1 MLIIPAIDIRNGKC
15 VRLVQGDYSRETVY
29 SDSPSEQAM
38 KWQDGGAKFIHL
50 VDLDGAKAGNIVNLD
65 AVAKICRTVKV
76 PTELGGGI
84 RTVGDAEKALAAGVS
99 RVIIGTT
106 ACENPELVSEMINKF
121 GAEKI
126 VIGIDAKNGKAA
138 VKGWLESSG
147 IDAVELAVS
156 MAKLGVKKIIY
167 TDISTDGMLSGPN
180 LKATSA
186 LCDKV
191 PSCGIISSGGISCAD
206 NIKRLMELER
216 PNLEA
221 VIVGKALYD
230 GRVSLKELLDTAG
243 KQ

>member
-15 VRLVQGDYSRETVY
+15 VRLVQGDYARETVY
-29 SDSPSEQAM
+29 SDSPSEQAL
-38 KWQDGGAKFIHL
+38 KWQDGGARFIHL
-50 VDLDGAKAGNIVNLD
+50 VDLDGAKEGKPVNLG
-65 AVAKICRTVKV
+65 AIREICSALKI
-76 PTELGGGI
+76 PAEMGGGI
-84 RTVGDAEKALAAGVS
+84 RTIEDVEKVLDSGVS

-106 ACENPELVSEMINKF
+106 ACENPELIQIMLEKF
-121 GAEKI
+121 GPEKI

-147 IDAVELAVS
+147 IDAVELAVK
-156 MAKLGVKKIIY
+156 MTKLGVRKIIY

-180 LKATSA
+180 LQAAAA

-206 NIKRLMELER
+206 NVSRLIELER

-230 GRVSLKELLDTAG
+230 GRVSLAELLAVAG
-243 KQ
+243 E

>member
-15 VRLVQGDYSRETVY
+15 VRLVQGDYARETVY
-29 SDSPSEQAM
+29 SDSPSEQAA
-38 KWQDGGAKFIHL
+38 KWRDGGAKFIHL

-65 AVAKICRTVKV
+65 AVKEICRTVKV

-84 RTVGDAEKALAAGVS
+84 RTVADAEKALAAGVS

-106 ACENPELVSEMINKF
+106 ACENPELVTEMIQKF
-121 GAEKI
+121 GADKI
-126 VIGIDAKNGKAA
+126 VVGIDAKNGKAA

-147 IDAVELAVS
+147 LDAVDLAVA
-156 MAKLGVKKIIY
+156 MAKLGVKRIIY

-180 LKATSA
+180 LQANAA

-206 NIKRLMELER
+206 NIRRLMELER
-216 PNLEA
+216 LNLEA

-230 GRVSLKELLDTAG
+230 GRVSLKELLAVTA
-243 KQ
+243 